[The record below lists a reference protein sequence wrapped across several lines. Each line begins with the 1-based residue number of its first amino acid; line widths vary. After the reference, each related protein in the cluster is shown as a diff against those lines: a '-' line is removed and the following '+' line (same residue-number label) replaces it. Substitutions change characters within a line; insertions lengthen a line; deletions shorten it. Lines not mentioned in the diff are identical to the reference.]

1 VNGVDADAVND
12 GDRRNDE
19 RSEWS
24 VGEEDSDIG

>member
-1 VNGVDADAVND
+1 MNGVDADAVND
-12 GDRRNDE
+12 DDRRNDE